1 MSKKRKAII
10 IIIAVITAAVGIS
23 AALII
28 HNNKSNETR
37 LSDITLSNGTLPT
50 HPLQQLESF
59 ETELTSPQETDDAV
73 NIDNVKNQWWYL
85 YDDESVTCY
94 AFYFSD
100 NSRTDIAYF
109 DESVLNGESYKSGYS
124 VYNQDGSDIILK
136 HLPDAFP
143 IKDFT
148 LRVKDD
154 RLYSNDMPLEKGD
167 KPSND
172 KFISYYR

>member
-1 MSKKRKAII
+1 MSKKKRAII
-10 IIIAVITAAVGIS
+10 IIIAVITAAVCIS

-28 HNNKSNETR
+28 HNSKSNETQ
-37 LSDITLSNGTLPT
+37 LSDITLNNGALPT
-50 HPLQQLESF
+50 HPLQQLESS
-59 ETELTSPQETDDAV
+59 EAELAPSQEKDDAV
-73 NIDNVKNQWWYL
+73 NIDNIKNQWWYL

-100 NSRTDIAYF
+100 NSRADIAYF
-109 DESVLNGESYKSGYS
+109 NESVLNGESYKSGYS

-136 HLPDAFP
+136 YLPDAFP

-148 LRVKDD
+148 LSVKDD
-154 RLYSNDMPLEKGD
+154 RLYSNDTPLEKGD

-172 KFISYYR
+172 KFISRYK